1 MKNAEHPFTPED
13 VQAWVDG
20 QSGNDDANAVQAHV
34 ASCAA
39 CSELA
44 ASVRATSAAMQH
56 WRIEAAPASLVPQV
70 APQVTKQPRHAW
82 WQWAAPAA
90 AALIL
95 AAVFMWPGLRSPTE
109 KAESFEVALRG
120 TTAGAIVESDR
131 DESVMAPSAGPIPA
145 PEGVAQLRTLR
156 RQTVAQSAPRPT
168 VPQSAARAAMVV
180 RTATLQLVVADVER
194 TRALLDQIVKEGGGF
209 VSQME
214 TSGSRGEA
222 RWLTITLRVPETRLT
237 DVLTGLKK
245 LGTVRT
251 ESQGGEDVTSQA
263 TDLDARLSNARETEK
278 RLVAVLQQR
287 TGKVADVLEVE
298 REIARVRESI
308 ELMTSEREHLKDRV
322 SYATISLHVTEE
334 VKASLDLG
342 TPSLSGRFRNALVE
356 GTTAAMSALLAT
368 MLFLIRVAPSA
379 LLAVIILAWP
389 ATVAWRRLRAAPEA

>member
-1 MKNAEHPFTPED
+1 
-13 VQAWVDG
+13 
-20 QSGNDDANAVQAHV
+20 
-34 ASCAA
+34 
-39 CSELA
+39 
-44 ASVRATSAAMQH
+44 
-56 WRIEAAPASLVPQV
+56 
-70 APQVTKQPRHAW
+70 
-82 WQWAAPAA
+82 
-90 AALIL
+90 
-95 AAVFMWPGLRSPTE
+95 
-109 KAESFEVALRG
+109 
-120 TTAGAIVESDR
+120 
-131 DESVMAPSAGPIPA
+131 
-145 PEGVAQLRTLR
+145 
-156 RQTVAQSAPRPT
+156 
-168 VPQSAARAAMVV
+168 MVV